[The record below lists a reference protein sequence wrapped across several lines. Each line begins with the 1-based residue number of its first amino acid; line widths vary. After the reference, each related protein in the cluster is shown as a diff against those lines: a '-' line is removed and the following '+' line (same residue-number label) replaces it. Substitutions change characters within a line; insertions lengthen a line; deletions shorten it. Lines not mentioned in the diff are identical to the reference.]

1 MFNRNDYKL
10 QTECKFSFKDCRGV
24 DTGEQVPQEMS
35 LLTATV
41 PDLRN

>member
-1 MFNRNDYKL
+1 MITSYRLNVSFL
-10 QTECKFSFKDCRGV
+10 WAFKDCRGV